1 MNWVPN
7 FCIYQALRITVVLTT
22 CPLVLCGGSIG
33 ALTLTYPSLGITTI
47 SSGLLSC
54 TLTILGLIGTLGSA
68 KKSRYAVLAY
78 SISLLLL
85 CILEVVAG
93 GFLYTRYELVTN
105 FIEADMKESQKDDQ
119 ILAKRFWSSFKVQN
133 QCCLEEE
140 FYKSCQQSCI
150 DVQKALF
157 NSMLPSLGSTVL
169 IIFFYQLFSAC
180 AALCFFHFFMPSSYY
195 KAQVSM
201 RR

>member
-1 MNWVPN
+1 MK
-7 FCIYQALRITVVLTT
+7 I
-22 CPLVLCGGSIG
+22 S
-33 ALTLTYPSLGITTI
+33 GITTI

-54 TLTILGLIGTLGSA
+54 TLTVLGLIGTLGSA

-140 FYKSCQQSCI
+140 FYKVTQ
-150 DVQKALF
+150 
-157 NSMLPSLGSTVL
+157 GSTVL
-169 IIFFYQLFSAC
+169 SFLF
-180 AALCFFHFFMPSSYY
+180 
-195 KAQVSM
+195 
-201 RR
+201 